1 MCIEAGILFVISLI
15 VFMMAG
21 DIDLVIFSLCGAV
34 WCFYCACDEKKKKKT
49 GGNKNNSNFTHH
61 KMSDDDKWL
70 EENSWVWSD
79 PNYNGK
85 RNRRK

>member
-1 MCIEAGILFVISLI
+1 MSAPLTFGILCIGFGILIASMDAWTAIISFFI
-15 VFMMAG
+15 
-21 DIDLVIFSLCGAV
+21 GA
-34 WCFYCACDEKKKKKT
+34 WCIHCACKEKT
-49 GGNKNNSNFTHH
+49 GGNKSNSNSTHH

-85 RNRRK
+85 RNRKK